1 MMPLAYVQQPADK
14 TPSDCVE
21 KHKASKSAT
30 PWKVFQ
36 QSKCG
41 PHAIKKLQEA
51 CGTRCVY
58 CDYAHG
64 RTVDHVVGKTE
75 DAATCFTWENWRA
88 CCGDCNNLE
97 GKKRVVDPVKVDP
110 RRHVCFDL
118 TTGAPIA
125 VDTSRTTSVVET
137 TLALLDNQTLN
148 EARRKAR
155 VDMVDALHQL
165 TSVGGTR
172 ALRKMKALLDR
183 ITPHRAMLRE
193 LVLEQDP
200 TLNPHRPVVDAAL
213 KKMPEL
219 ATWAADP
226 R

>member
-14 TPSDCVE
+14 TLSDCIE

-30 PWKVFQ
+30 PWKVFRD
-36 QSKCG
+36 SACG
-41 PHAIKKLQEA
+41 PHAVKKLQEA
-51 CGTRCVY
+51 YGTRCVY
-58 CDYAHG
+58 CDHADG
-64 RTVDHVVGKTE
+64 RTVDHVVGKKE
-75 DAATCFTWENWRA
+75 DAATCFAWENWRA
-88 CCGDCNNLE
+88 CCGDCNNLK
-97 GKKRVVDPVKVDP
+97 GKKRAVDPVKVDP
-110 RRHVCFDL
+110 RGYVCFDL

-125 VDTSRTTSVVET
+125 VDASATT
-137 TLALLDNQTLN
+137 TLVVTTLTLLDNQTLN
-148 EARRKAR
+148 EARRKVTAE
-155 VDMVDALHQL
+155 MVDALNQFIA
-165 TSVGGTR
+165 VGG
-172 ALRKMKALLDR
+172 APSVRKVRALLDR

-213 KKMPEL
+213 KKMPDL